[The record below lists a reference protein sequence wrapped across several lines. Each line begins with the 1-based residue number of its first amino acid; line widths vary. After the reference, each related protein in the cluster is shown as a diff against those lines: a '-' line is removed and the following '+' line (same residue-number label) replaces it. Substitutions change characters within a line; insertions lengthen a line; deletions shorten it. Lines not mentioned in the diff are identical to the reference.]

1 MSNILLQYPIT
12 NELEKYCTDDKKIIL
27 HKLHA
32 VKTTLLEMKPQEFN
46 QINELN
52 VYPNDAVSFCNT
64 LIKELANVYKK
75 AQAEIISSSK

>member
-32 VKTTLLEMKPQEFN
+32 VKMTLLDMKPLEFN
-46 QINELN
+46 
-52 VYPNDAVSFCNT
+52 
-64 LIKELANVYKK
+64 
-75 AQAEIISSSK
+75 